1 MTDQIPPLDL
11 PPDENENQET
21 TPHSAQRT
29 APMRPTSLP
38 EQLEANS
45 AVTQPMTPQAAPTT
59 PNRTQA
65 VPSPVPSPTPPQ
77 TGTQAMPPVSAP
89 TGQGTRPMPPVP
101 PQGQGTRAMPPVAP
115 RPGTQAMPA
124 VPPQPRPG
132 TPMPPRR
139 SVPPPTMYQR
149 RGNAPALTPRDSSFY
164 LPWWSLALMLVGV
177 LVFSFLIVLGIALLG
192 GSANPTNRD
201 PIIVIVTAPPT
212 APAQTSSGGAAPAG
226 SQILMGQNPPSSLD
240 LQGPT
245 LPAVQFTATPITLE
259 IGKLVIVSGVDGDE
273 LNVRD
278 QPGTIETN
286 ILGRVPEGTLLTVVD
301 GPRQADGFTWW
312 QVQSMDQTI
321 KGWAVSNFL
330 QVASEGV

>member
-1 MTDQIPPLDL
+1 MPP
-11 PPDENENQET
+11 
-21 TPHSAQRT
+21 
-29 APMRPTSLP
+29 
-38 EQLEANS
+38 
-45 AVTQPMTPQAAPTT
+45 AAP
-59 PNRTQA
+59 
-65 VPSPVPSPTPPQ
+65 
-77 TGTQAMPPVSAP
+77 
-89 TGQGTRPMPPVP
+89 QGTRPMPPV
-101 PQGQGTRAMPPVAP
+101 AA

-124 VPPQPRPG
+124 VPPQVRPG
-132 TPMPPRR
+132 GPVPPRR
-139 SVPPPTMYQR
+139 SAPPPTMYQR
-149 RGNAPALTPRDSSFY
+149 KGQAPALTPRDSSLY

-192 GSANPTNRD
+192 GSANPTERD

-212 APAQTSSGGAAPAG
+212 AQGQTSSGGVAPAG

-245 LPAVQFTATPITLE
+245 LPAVQFTATPVTLE
-259 IGKLVIVSGVDGDE
+259 IGKLVIVAGVDGDE

-278 QPGTIETN
+278 NPGVQGTNIVNRVAEGTI
-286 ILGRVPEGTLLTVVD
+286 LTIVD

-312 QVQSMDQTI
+312 QIQSVDQTI